1 MENVT
6 SFSGIGNYSIE
17 PSFIPWEISSYVEAY
32 YKVVRDGELL
42 RYYCAHFITVFGV
55 ISNTI
60 AFVVLGC
67 TRRMRKSVL
76 GILLMTLAM
85 ADSLVLVFELVAI
98 VTSAVLGDKQ
108 RPAPPLLC
116 MFTNYLRYSS
126 SSVSHLLVVCISMNR
141 FMAVVFP
148 FKSRWFSR
156 PKNALLQVICV
167 IFVCFVANIYTV
179 SAQTKD
185 LEICMILDQNEIA
198 YIIGVVVF
206 NIIICNVL
214 TSVIVLVL
222 SFWTAR
228 VFMQNGRKVDLRR
241 NAEPVWNTTRAER
254 QATILL
260 LSVAFSFVLFR
271 IPQLLVWTPLIM
283 KEYNH
288 TLLSN
293 STELSLLRG
302 YFYTYTLYLLNYAV
316 NLYLYCVCSSLFRRK
331 LLEVFWCV
339 TCRKSLETEPTGTN
353 QNRTGDRSNA
363 VQLRTE
369 LRRFESRKLKEVGS
383 IDEVNFKL
391 RTDVVTELKLLNNA
405 KRNGDIKHSAIVPLR
420 YNSH

>member
-6 SFSGIGNYSIE
+6 SFSGVENSSIE
-17 PSFIPWEISSYVEAY
+17 PSFISWEMNSYKAY
-32 YKVVRDGELL
+32 YEVVRDGELL
-42 RYYCAHFITVFGV
+42 RYYCAHFIAVFGV

-76 GILLMTLAM
+76 GILLMTLAV
-85 ADSLVLVFELVAI
+85 ADSLVLIFELVAI
-98 VTSAVLGDKQ
+98 VTSAVLEDKQ

-116 MFTNYLRYSS
+116 MFANYLRYSS

-185 LEICMILDQNEIA
+185 SEICMMLDKKNEIA

-206 NIIICNVL
+206 NIIICTLL
-214 TSVIVLVL
+214 TSVVVLVL

-228 VFMQNGRKVDLRR
+228 VFMQNGRNVDLRR
-241 NAEPVWNTTRAER
+241 NAEPVWSTTRAER

-260 LSVAFSFVLFR
+260 LSVAFSFVLLR
-271 IPQLLVWTPLIM
+271 LPQLVVWTPLIM

-293 STELSLLRG
+293 STELSLLQG

-369 LRRFESRKLKEVGS
+369 LRRFESRKFKGLGS
-383 IDEVNFKL
+383 IDEVNFKV
-391 RTDVVTELKLLNNA
+391 RTDVVTELKMLSSS
-405 KRNGDIKHSAIVPLR
+405 KRNGEVKHSTIVPLR
-420 YNSH
+420 YCN